1 MFIHRS
7 KDELLVVQIY
17 VDDIVYRATS
27 SDLVLSFTKEMKIEF
42 KMSMVGGLTFFLG
55 MQMR

>member
-1 MFIHRS
+1 MS

-27 SDLVLSFTKEMKIEF
+27 SDLVLSFAKEMKIEF